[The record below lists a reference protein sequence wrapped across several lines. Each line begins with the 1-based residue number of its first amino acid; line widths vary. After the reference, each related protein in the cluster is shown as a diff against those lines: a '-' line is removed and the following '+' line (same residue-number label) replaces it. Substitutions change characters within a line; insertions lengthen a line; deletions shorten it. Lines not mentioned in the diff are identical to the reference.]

1 MNFTKKGLV
10 VTFLISILVFSSFA
24 IIAQDNSNQQ
34 DNSEQ
39 QQPTIVATVNGEKIT
54 QQELSQSTQ
63 VYQIIMTL
71 SQRYKSFAQFLMTSE
86 SGSKFL
92 TEYRKYVL
100 DQLINQKLTGQQIEK
115 KGITAPDEEV
125 QAEIDNI
132 IENNK
137 QFKDEKAL
145 EDYLKKNQ
153 NMTMDNLKS
162 MIRDNLKVQK
172 LKEEVTKEVT
182 VSEEEVQE
190 FYNDNKKSY
199 KDDEGNVKPLDEV
212 KDQVTDSLLNKKQN
226 DAYNSWLEEVRNQA
240 EIEKKEGNI

>member
-1 MNFTKKGLV
+1 MNFTKKTVLV
-10 VTFLISILVFSSFA
+10 LVLISALVFSSFA
-24 IIAQDNSNQQ
+24 ILAQDGSDQKG
-34 DNSEQ
+34 NSE

-71 SQRYKSFAQFLMTSE
+71 SQQYRTFAQFLMTSE

-100 DQLINQKLTGQQIEK
+100 DQLITQNLRAQQIEK
-115 KGITAPDEEV
+115 MGITVPDDEV
-125 QAEIDNI
+125 QTEIDNI

-145 EDYLKKNQ
+145 EDYLKNNQ
-153 NMTMDNLKS
+153 NMTMDNLES

-172 LKEEVTKEVT
+172 LKEEVSKDVS
-182 VSEEEVQE
+182 VSEEEIQE
-190 FYNDNKKSY
+190 FYNNNKESY
-199 KDDEGNVKPLDEV
+199 KDDEGNVKPL
-212 KDQVTDSLLNKKQN
+212 
-226 DAYNSWLEEVRNQA
+226 EEVREQITNSLMNQKQNESYNNWLEKVKESA
-240 EIEKKEGNI
+240 EIEKKEENI